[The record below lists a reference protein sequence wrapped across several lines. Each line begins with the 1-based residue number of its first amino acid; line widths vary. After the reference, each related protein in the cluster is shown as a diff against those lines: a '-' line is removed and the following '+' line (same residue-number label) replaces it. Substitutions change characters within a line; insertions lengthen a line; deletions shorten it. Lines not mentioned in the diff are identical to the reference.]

1 MHHFDKPK
9 CEIIIFVFGL
19 NFKKYKGE
27 NRRECKRRIGKIIK
41 ETNEEGNVT
50 LDEMVKQVASL
61 EDAISIVNKYE
72 GIVRTQ
78 KEKIIILVFKQRYIL
93 KKFKNTEHFFEM
105 IGLREIG
112 LG

>member
-41 ETNEEGNVT
+41 ETNEEGHVT
-50 LDEMVKQVASL
+50 LMKWLNRWQVLRMQLVLLINMKELSERKKRRL
-61 EDAISIVNKYE
+61 LFLCLNKD
-72 GIVRTQ
+72 T
-78 KEKIIILVFKQRYIL
+78 F
-93 KKFKNTEHFFEM
+93 
-105 IGLREIG
+105 
-112 LG
+112 